1 MLPSQ
6 KSYVGS
12 LISYGVIVIIG
23 LLTAFGLSLT
33 AIQISAITMASAFIG
48 ILTTLYLWAKT
59 VPKEKVLEVLIGD
72 EVVAGPAN
80 DMAAEGDVVRQLQEE
95 PRRALDRPLGE
106 EV

>member
-6 KSYVGS
+6 KSYIGS
-12 LISYGVIVIIG
+12 LISYGVIVIVG

>member
-12 LISYGVIVIIG
+12 LISYGVIVAISVA
-23 LLTAFGLSLT
+23 TAFGLELST
-33 AIQISAITMASAFIG
+33 IQIAALTMLAAFIG

-80 DMAAEGDVVRQLQEE
+80 DMAAEGDVIRQLQEE

>member
-12 LISYGVIVIIG
+12 LISYGVIVVVG

-80 DMAAEGDVVRQLQEE
+80 DMAAEGDTIRIIEE